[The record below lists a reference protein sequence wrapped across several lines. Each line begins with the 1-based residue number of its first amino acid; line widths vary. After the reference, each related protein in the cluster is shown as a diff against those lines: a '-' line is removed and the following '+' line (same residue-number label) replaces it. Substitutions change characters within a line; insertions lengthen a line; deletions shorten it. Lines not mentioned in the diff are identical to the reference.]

1 MKRVSS
7 MEDLPPSMSELRV
20 ALLGS
25 GPDKRKVVNILLP
38 ETGPKGVPNE
48 FRRLTGGNLV
58 LIHTPDLRPNNMTT
72 GASYDD
78 FIKKLVKVSDPGPH
92 VFLLVLQPDDFREQH
107 EQMFCKVLESFNE
120 KSFNRVL
127 ILRSTPREEQAMEQ
141 PSWKTMI
148 RTCRYRYLDMKNLEA
163 SELLTRL
170 GQIAKENNEEHVSY
184 EAYEDSQQSFSA
196 ASGPIEEEESGLM
209 RELPAPQFILLG
221 GTVSDQKKLCK
232 LFIDMEGNIK
242 ALMKPE
248 SRGEPLKI
256 LECEFGDNLS
266 SLKPGP
272 KLFFVLIEPKA
283 FSPEQKQKLQHTLVS
298 TGQVCFPHSIV
309 VLTSNSKKSSMT
321 DQLIQDCG
329 RRCSTMKDHSHLK
342 HLIEKTLLVPQ
353 QTIRRLNLV
362 FWGSNEARSAAV
374 KTVLGESEHQPVS
387 YPVAVRHQTCVS
399 GYHVSISELCD
410 TSGKTQEQV
419 RRESFQH
426 IYQYD
431 PEGVH
436 AFIVVLP
443 VRPRTDEE
451 KQELQTLQKTFGQ
464 RVIRDFALIVF
475 TVECNISNQDVYGFL
490 KESQDLQDLIKSC
503 GERYIAMNITTEHQV
518 PELLDTV
525 HEMGNREGK
534 LCLYT
539 TDMFVQAQIEKIAE
553 LERLTSS
560 NIMSSAVKEPKT
572 PECLRIVLVG
582 RTGNGKSSSGNT
594 IVGKDVFKAKSS
606 QKSVTK
612 TCEKVRGAV
621 NGRAIEVVD
630 TPGLFDTTLSHKEIH
645 DELVRCMSL
654 LAPGPHVFL
663 LVLQVG
669 RFTQEEKDTQK
680 LIQEVFGEK
689 SKDFTMILLTRGDSL
704 VHDKVSLQEYIR
716 DSEDRFKKL
725 LSDCGDRVHVFDN
738 RSEDRSQVEELL
750 TKIDSMVAQTG
761 GSFFSNE
768 MLEEAEAS
776 IKRQLE
782 KILQGKEEEMKE
794 EIEKLKQVHNDK
806 IVELERKMQ
815 EQRAATEAER
825 KIVEMQLKEK
835 EDLLHEE
842 KEKREKEALIRK
854 RKEKTKR
861 NQEEIERQQWKIK
874 LEELERKIKLESQEK
889 KCVDKQLMRSR
900 KQMRKEKETWE
911 EERQKWWEKQRQEEE
926 ERQQKEKQMKDEQE
940 RQRRAYEKIKGQDE
954 KVRREK
960 ELQKRKELEDDFQKR
975 TEELKSKYEEAARKQ
990 AEELNEF
997 REKYSTA
1004 KKSLVEQNEELKKKQ
1019 KEAEDKKTEHE
1030 AFVKLLNKKHGTE
1043 KSDLKKKHDQE
1054 MEDLRNR
1061 QKKEKQRLCTV
1072 Q

>member
-7 MEDLPPSMSELRV
+7 MEDLPPSMSEVRV

-38 ETGPKGVPNE
+38 ETGPEGVSND
-48 FRRLTGGNLV
+48 FRRLTEGRLV
-58 LIHTPDLRPNNMTT
+58 LINTPDLRPSNMTT
-72 GASYDD
+72 NLLYDD
-78 FIKKLVKVSDPGPH
+78 FVKKLADVSDPGPH
-92 VFLLVLQPDDFREQH
+92 VFLLVLQPEDFREQNK
-107 EQMFCKVLESFNE
+107 QMFCRVLESFNE

-148 RTCRYRYLDMKNLEA
+148 RKCRYRYLDMKNLEA

-170 GQIAKENNEEHVSY
+170 GQITEENNEEHVSY
-184 EAYEDSQQSFSA
+184 E
-196 ASGPIEEEESGLM
+196 EESGLT

-221 GTVSDQKKLCK
+221 GTASDQKLLRKFLTG
-232 LFIDMEGNIK
+232 MEGNIK
-242 ALMKPE
+242 ALMTPE

-256 LECEFGDNLS
+256 LGCEFGDNLS
-266 SLKPGP
+266 SLKPEP
-272 KLFFVLIEPKA
+272 KLFLLLIEPKA

-309 VLTSNSKKSSMT
+309 VLTSESKKSNIL
-321 DQLIQDCG
+321 DQLIQECG
-329 RRCSTMKDHSHLK
+329 GRCSTMDKKDRSHLK
-342 HLIEKTLLVPQ
+342 DLIKKNLLVPQ

-374 KTVLGESEHQPVS
+374 KTVLGQCEHQPVS
-387 YPVAVRHQTCVS
+387 FPVAVRHQTYVS
-399 GYHVSISELCD
+399 GYHVSISALSD
-410 TSGKTQEQV
+410 MSGKPQEQV

-451 KQELQTLQKTFGQ
+451 KGEFKTLQNTFGQ
-464 RVIRDFALIVF
+464 RVFRDFAVIMF
-475 TVECNISNQDVYGFL
+475 TVESNISNQDVNGFL

-503 GERYIAMNITTEHQV
+503 GGRYIIMNITTEHQV
-518 PELLDTV
+518 PELLRTV
-525 HEMGNREGK
+525 HEMGNREGR

-539 TDMFVQAQIEKIAE
+539 TDMFVQAQIEKMAE

-560 NIMSSAVKEPKT
+560 NIMSSAVKEEKA

-612 TCEKVRGAV
+612 TCEKVRGAL

-630 TPGLFDTTLSHKEIH
+630 TPGLFDTTLSNKEIC

-669 RFTQEEKDTQK
+669 RFTQEEKDIQK
-680 LIQEVFGEK
+680 LIREVFGEK
-689 SKDFTMILLTRGDSL
+689 SKDFTMILLTGGDSL
-704 VHDKVSLQEYIR
+704 VHDKVNLEEYIR
-716 DSEDRFKKL
+716 DSKDSFKKL
-725 LSDCGDRVHVFDN
+725 LSDCGNRIHVFDN

-761 GSFFSNE
+761 GSFFTNQ

-776 IKRQLE
+776 IKKRME

-794 EIEKLKQVHNDK
+794 EVEKLKQVYNDK
-806 IVELERKMQ
+806 IEELERKMQ
-815 EQRAATEAER
+815 EQRAATDAER
-825 KIVEMQLKEK
+825 KVVEMQLKEK
-835 EDLLHEE
+835 EETLHKE

-854 RKEKTKR
+854 REEKSKR
-861 NQEEIERQQWKIK
+861 GQEEIEKQQWKIK
-874 LEELERKIKLESQEK
+874 LEELERKTELESQEK
-889 KCVDKQLMRSR
+889 KCVDEQLMRSR
-900 KQMRKEKETWE
+900 EQMRKEKEAWE
-911 EERQKWWEKQRQEEE
+911 EERQKWWENLRQEEE
-926 ERQQKEKQMKDEQE
+926 ERQHKEKQMKDEQE
-940 RQRRAYEKIKGQDE
+940 RQREAHEKNREQNK
-954 KVRREK
+954 KARREK
-960 ELQKRKELEDDFQKR
+960 ELQKRKELENNFQKR
-975 TEELKSKYEEAARKQ
+975 IEELKSKYEEPARKQ

-997 REKYSTA
+997 REKYSTEN
-1004 KKSLVEQNEELKKKQ
+1004 KSLLEQNEELKKKQ
-1019 KEAEDKKTEHE
+1019 KEAEAKKTEHK
-1030 AFVKLLNKKHGTE
+1030 AFVELLNKKHETD

-1054 MEDLRNR
+1054 MEDLRN
-1061 QKKEKQRLCTV
+1061 QKRKESEKEKEEKEKGGSCTV
-1072 Q
+1072 L